1 MFECIKTLKDSDDYK
16 IVYFDD
22 NGEIKSFE
30 NAILADSNN
39 TYAYFKISD
48 ISMLLDGAQK
58 IDDFHVIYKKDT
70 LSYYVVKK
78 DRKHV
83 ISIKNNIQKLEPR
96 DNPTIVIDIIDS
108 GFSFQLTK
116 NILVET
122 TLIAKLNQN
131 FYITLLD
138 EPDFIIDILNLN
150 YEKLISGEKYTINY
164 IHKYN
169 DISMYITEEILETYS
184 IEDKR
189 VT

>member
-78 DRKHV
+78 DRKRS

-122 TLIAKLNQN
+122 TLLAKLNQN

-138 EPDFIIDILNLN
+138 EPDFIIDIVNLN

-169 DISMYITEEILETYS
+169 DTSIYITEEILETYS